1 VDQPGG
7 AGRHD
12 LSRAAGRAGR
22 ENGLPGGAG
31 HVNDRRVSS
40 AAQLPWRPVVPGD
53 VPAMTEL
60 FAEVEEADRYG
71 WHFEA
76 DFLARWLA
84 DPLID
89 LAHGTMAAFDGDQMA
104 AAGVL
109 AARTEADPVHAMHYE
124 GGVHPA
130 YRGRGLGAALLDWA
144 VGAAIPLHAAR
155 FPGQPLSVQ
164 CGFPLSD
171 GPAADLFVQQ
181 GFAPVRYFRKMTRQ
195 LSGELPPARVP
206 DGIEI
211 VSYRADL
218 NDAMRL
224 AKNEAFREH
233 WDSTPTTA
241 EAWRTRY
248 TGPEFRPELS
258 PLALDAATGQV
269 VGLVLTHEHPA
280 DDGTAGRP
288 DAHLNDVAT
297 LQPARG
303 RGVASALLAT
313 MLGAARECGF
323 VTASLQVDSENLTG
337 ALGVY
342 ERSGFE
348 VVDTWVTYARDVEAA
363 G

>member
-7 AGRHD
+7 SGGHA
-12 LSRAAGRAGR
+12 LSRAARVPAGKR
-22 ENGLPGGAG
+22 VAG
-31 HVNDRRVSS
+31 P
-40 AAQLPWRPVVPGD
+40 AAAGNARGMDSGTVRWRPVVPGD
-53 VPAMTEL
+53 VPAMTGL
-60 FAEVEEADRYG
+60 FAEVEAADRYG

-89 LAHGTMAAFDGDQMA
+89 LARGTMAAFDGDRMV

-109 AARTEADPVHAMHYE
+109 AARTEASPVHAMHYE

-130 YRGRGLGAALLDWA
+130 YRGRGLGAALLGWA
-144 VGAAIPLHAAR
+144 VRAAVPLHAAR
-155 FPGQPLSVQ
+155 FPGRPLSVQ

-171 GPAADLFVQQ
+171 GPAADLFVRQ
-181 GFAPVRYFRKMTRQ
+181 GFAPVRYFRKMARE
-195 LSGELPPARVP
+195 LGGDLPPARLP

-218 NDAMRL
+218 DDAMRV
-224 AKNEAFREH
+224 AKNEAFRDH
-233 WDSTPTTA
+233 WDSTPTTVQ
-241 EAWRTRY
+241 AWRARY

-258 PLALDAATGQV
+258 PLALDTATGQV
-269 VGLVLTHEHPA
+269 VGLIVTHEHPA

-288 DAHLNDVAT
+288 DAYLNDVAT
-297 LQPARG
+297 LRPARG
-303 RGVASALLAT
+303 RGVAAALIAT
-313 MLGAARECGF
+313 MLRAARERGF

-342 ERSGFE
+342 EKSGFE
-348 VVDTWVTYARDVEAA
+348 VTDTWVTYARDVEAV